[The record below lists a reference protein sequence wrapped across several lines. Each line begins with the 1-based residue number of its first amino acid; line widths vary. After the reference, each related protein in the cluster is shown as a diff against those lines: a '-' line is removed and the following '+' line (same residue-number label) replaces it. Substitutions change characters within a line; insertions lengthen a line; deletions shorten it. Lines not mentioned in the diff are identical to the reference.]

1 MEIVNLY
8 FNSDYNNGKIYKI
21 EFEKCDKVYIGST
34 TGELKTRLMQHLTN
48 DKSPVYQYWTQ
59 KPHISL
65 LVNAPS
71 KGKRDL
77 EKVEFEWIADYS
89 EKLGGQLLNKLGI
102 KAKRRDV
109 KYQAQMATIDVG
121 TEKQVAHKLGR
132 LEKTL
137 VIKDDVVNN
146 LLYYYGKIDG
156 KRYKTKA
163 RYNKCSKEEA
173 MSKITKKRQQLIEE
187 LTINFI
193 YNLRSGPTWAVLI
206 HSL

>member
-8 FNSDYNNGKIYKI
+8 FNSDYNNGKIFKI
-21 EFEKCDKVYIGST
+21 DFDKCDKVYIGST

-48 DKSPVYQYWTQ
+48 DKSPVYQYRTQ

-89 EKLGGQLLNKLGI
+89 EKLGAQLLNKLGI
-102 KAKRRDV
+102 KAKRREV
-109 KYQAQMATIDVG
+109 KYQAQMATINPG
-121 TEKQVAHKLGR
+121 TEKQVAHKLCR

-137 VIKDDVVNN
+137 VIKDDVVKN
-146 LLYYYGKIDG
+146 LLYYDGKVDG

-163 RYNKCSKEEA
+163 RYNKRKQC
-173 MSKITKKRQQLIEE
+173 Q
-187 LTINFI
+187 
-193 YNLRSGPTWAVLI
+193 RSQN
-206 HSL
+206 SDNN

>member
-34 TGELKTRLMQHLTN
+34 TGELKTRLMQYLTN
-48 DKSPVYQYWTQ
+48 DKSPVYQYRTQ

-65 LVNAPS
+65 LVDAPS

-77 EKVEFEWIADYS
+77 EKVEFDWIADYS
-89 EKLGGQLLNKLGI
+89 EKLGAQLSNKLGI
-102 KAKRRDV
+102 KAKRREV
-109 KYQAQMATIDVG
+109 KYQAQMATINPG

-132 LEKTL
+132 LEKTS

-146 LLYYYGKIDG
+146 LLYYDGKVDG

-173 MSKITKKRQQLIEE
+173 MSKITEKRQQLIEE
-187 LTINFI
+187 LTIKKI
-193 YNLRSGPTWAVLI
+193 YRFSHG
-206 HSL
+206 

>member
-34 TGELKTRLMQHLTN
+34 TGELKTRLMQYLTN
-48 DKSPVYQYWTQ
+48 DKSPVYQYRTQ

-65 LVNAPS
+65 LVDAPS

-89 EKLGGQLLNKLGI
+89 EKLGAQLSNKLGI
-102 KAKRRDV
+102 KAKRREV
-109 KYQAQMATIDVG
+109 KYQAQMATINPG

-146 LLYYYGKIDG
+146 LLYYDGKVDG

-173 MSKITKKRQQLIEE
+173 MQ
-187 LTINFI
+187 
-193 YNLRSGPTWAVLI
+193 RSQK
-206 HSL
+206 SDNN

>member
-34 TGELKTRLMQHLTN
+34 TGELKTRLMQYLTN
-48 DKSPVYQYWTQ
+48 DKSPVYQYRTQ

-65 LVNAPS
+65 PVDAPS

-89 EKLGGQLLNKLGI
+89 EKLGAQLSNKLGI
-102 KAKRRDV
+102 KAKRREV
-109 KYQAQMATIDVG
+109 KYQAQMATINPG

-146 LLYYYGKIDG
+146 LLYYDGKVDG

-187 LTINFI
+187 LTIKK
-193 YNLRSGPTWAVLI
+193 I
-206 HSL
+206 HRFSHG

>member
-1 MEIVNLY
+1 M
-8 FNSDYNNGKIYKI
+8 
-21 EFEKCDKVYIGST
+21 
-34 TGELKTRLMQHLTN
+34 
-48 DKSPVYQYWTQ
+48 
-59 KPHISL
+59 
-65 LVNAPS
+65 
-71 KGKRDL
+71 
-77 EKVEFEWIADYS
+77 
-89 EKLGGQLLNKLGI
+89 
-102 KAKRRDV
+102 
-109 KYQAQMATIDVG
+109 KYQAQMATIDAG
-121 TEKQVAHKLGR
+121 TEKQVVHKLGR

-173 MSKITKKRQQLIEE
+173 MSKITKKRQHLIEE